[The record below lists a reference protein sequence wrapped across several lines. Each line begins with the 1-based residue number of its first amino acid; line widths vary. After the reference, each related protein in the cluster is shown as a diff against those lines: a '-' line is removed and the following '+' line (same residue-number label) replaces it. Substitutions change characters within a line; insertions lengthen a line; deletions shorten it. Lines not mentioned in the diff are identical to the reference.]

1 MSSPAP
7 EPYFRI
13 LDVDDQTDHAGTGD
27 DTGTRTRVEASGS
40 TAGPWFPDAQHMGP
54 PSALLVRA
62 LEAESARDDVRLAR
76 VSVEVLGKVP
86 VGRLEVHS
94 RVARRGR
101 TIELVTAE
109 LTSHDAASGKARAVA
124 RAAGWFHGVVD
135 TTSVVSVPGST
146 MPTLP
151 GRETGV
157 ARAIP
162 DGWLPGYLTSVDWRW
177 IEGGLDE
184 PGPGRAWGR
193 VLTEIVAGEEPSPA
207 QRLAAVAD
215 STNGCASRLDLRTW
229 LFVNTDLTLHLH
241 RAPQGEWTGLD
252 ADSVIG
258 PEGTG
263 TAYSVVHDEAG
274 PVGRA
279 AQALTVRPR

>member
-7 EPYFRI
+7 EPYFTV
-13 LDVDDQTDHAGTGD
+13 VDEDAADDGTHAT
-27 DTGTRTRVEASGS
+27 VEASGS

-62 LEAESARDDVRLAR
+62 LERESGRDDVRLAR
-76 VSVEVLGKVP
+76 VTVEVLGKVP
-86 VGRLEVHS
+86 VGTLEVSS
-94 RVARRGR
+94 RIARRGR

-109 LTSHDAASGKARAVA
+109 LVSRDPGGEPRAVA
-124 RAAGWFHGVVD
+124 RATGWFHGVVD
-135 TTSVVSVPGST
+135 TGAVVTVPGAT
-146 MPTLP
+146 MPALP
-151 GRETGV
+151 GPETG
-157 ARAIP
+157 RTRDIP
-162 DGWLPGYLTSVDWRW
+162 DGWLRGYLTSVDWRW

-184 PGPGRAWGR
+184 IGPGRAWGR
-193 VLTEIVAGEEPSPA
+193 VLGQVVAGEEPSPT

-215 STNGCASRLDLRTW
+215 STNGCAARLDLRRW

-241 RAPQGEWTGLD
+241 RAPRGEWTGLD

-263 TAYSVVHDEAG
+263 TAYSVIHDEAG

>member
-7 EPYFRI
+7 EPYFTL
-13 LDVDDQTDHAGTGD
+13 LDEDTADTGD
-27 DTGTRTRVEASGS
+27 GTRATVEASGS
-40 TAGPWFPDAQHMGP
+40 TAGPWFADAQHMGP

-62 LEAESARDDVRLAR
+62 LETGSGRDDVRLAR
-76 VSVEVLGKVP
+76 VTVEVLGKVP
-86 VGRLEVHS
+86 VGTLEVSS
-94 RVARRGR
+94 RVTRRGR

-109 LTSHDAASGKARAVA
+109 LATRDPASGEPRAVA
-124 RAAGWFHGVVD
+124 RAAGWFHGVID
-135 TTSVVSVPGST
+135 TGSVATVPGAA
-146 MPTLP
+146 MPGLP
-151 GRETGV
+151 GPETGRT
-157 ARAIP
+157 RAIP

-177 IEGGLDE
+177 IEGGLDDV
-184 PGPGRAWGR
+184 GPGRAWGR
-193 VLTEIVAGEEPSPA
+193 VLTQVVAGEEPSPA

-215 STNGCASRLDLRTW
+215 STNGCASRLDLRKW

>member
-7 EPYFRI
+7 EPYFTV
-13 LDVDDQTDHAGTGD
+13 VDEGTTDDGSRAT
-27 DTGTRTRVEASGS
+27 VEASAS
-40 TAGPWFPDAQHMGP
+40 TAGPWFADAQHMGP

-62 LEAESARDDVRLAR
+62 LEAESGRDDVRLAR
-76 VSVEVLGKVP
+76 VTVEVLGKVP
-86 VGRLEVHS
+86 VGMLEVTS
-94 RVARRGR
+94 RIARRGR

-109 LTSHDAASGKARAVA
+109 ITSHDPTSGARAVA
-124 RAAGWFHGVVD
+124 RATGWFHGVVD
-135 TTSVVSVPGST
+135 TGAVATVPGT
-146 MPTLP
+146 AMAALP
-151 GRETGV
+151 GPETG
-157 ARAIP
+157 RTRGIP

-184 PGPGRAWGR
+184 VGPGRAWGR
-193 VLTEIVAGEEPSPA
+193 VLPQVVAGEEPSPA

-215 STNGCASRLDLRTW
+215 STNGCAARLDLRRW

-241 RAPQGEWTGLD
+241 RAPQGSWTGLD

>member
-7 EPYFRI
+7 EPYFTVV
-13 LDVDDQTDHAGTGD
+13 DVDTAQGGTV
-27 DTGTRTRVEASGS
+27 TRVEASGS
-40 TAGPWFPDAQHMGP
+40 TAGPWFADAQHMGP

-62 LEAESARDDVRLAR
+62 LERESGRDDVRLAR
-76 VSVEVLGKVP
+76 MTVEVLGKVP
-86 VGRLEVHS
+86 VGALELRAH
-94 RVARRGR
+94 VARPGR
-101 TIELVTAE
+101 TIELVSAE
-109 LTSHDAASGKARAVA
+109 LAAPDPASGKSRAVA

-135 TTSVVSVPGST
+135 TAGVGTVPGSA
-146 MPTLP
+146 MPGLP
-151 GRETGV
+151 GPEEGTR
-157 ARAIP
+157 RDIP

-177 IEGGLDE
+177 IDGGLDK

-193 VLTEIVAGEEPSPA
+193 VLTQVVAGEEPSPA
-207 QRLAAVAD
+207 QRLAALAD
-215 STNGCASRLDLRTW
+215 STNGVASRLDLRDW

-241 RAPQGEWTGLD
+241 RAPRGEWTGLD

-263 TAYSVVHDEAG
+263 TAYSVLHDEAG

>member
-1 MSSPAP
+1 VSSPAP
-7 EPYFRI
+7 EPYFRV
-13 LDVDDQTDHAGTGD
+13 VDEDKDQDGTV
-27 DTGTRTRVEASGS
+27 TRVEASGS

-62 LEAESARDDVRLAR
+62 LENESGRDDVRLAR
-76 VSVEVLGKVP
+76 VTVEVLGKVP
-86 VGRLEVHS
+86 VGPLELRS
-94 RVARRGR
+94 RVARAGR

-109 LTSHDAASGKARAVA
+109 LSSPDPASGAPRAVA
-124 RAAGWFHGVVD
+124 RATGWFHGVVD
-135 TTSVVSVPGST
+135 TAGIATVPGAT
-146 MPTLP
+146 MPALP
-151 GRETGV
+151 GLDQGR
-157 ARAIP
+157 RRDIP

-177 IEGGLDE
+177 IDGGLDE
-184 PGPGRAWGR
+184 LGPGRAWGR
-193 VLTEIVAGEEPSPA
+193 VLTQVVEGEEPSPT

-215 STNGCASRLDLRTW
+215 STNGAASRLDLRRW

-258 PEGTG
+258 PEGSG
-263 TAYSVVHDEAG
+263 TAYSVLHDESG

>member
-1 MSSPAP
+1 MTAPVP
-7 EPYFRI
+7 EPYFRL
-13 LDVDDQTDHAGTGD
+13 LDDDREDG
-27 DTGTRTRVEASGS
+27 TRVEATAS
-40 TAGPWFPDAQHMGP
+40 TAGPWFADAQHMGP

-62 LEAESARDDVRLAR
+62 LERRSGRDDVRLAR
-76 VSVEVLGKVP
+76 VTVEVLGKVP
-86 VGRLEVHS
+86 VGELVVRAEVTRS
-94 RVARRGR
+94 GR

-109 LTSHDAASGKARAVA
+109 LAAPDPATGTTRAVA
-124 RAAGWFHGVVD
+124 RAHAWFHGVGD
-135 TTSVVSVPGST
+135 TADVVTVPGT
-146 MPTLP
+146 AMPRLP
-151 GRETGV
+151 GPDTGSS
-157 ARAIP
+157 RDIP

-177 IEGGLDE
+177 ISGGLE
-184 PGPGRAWGR
+184 VAGPGQAWGR
-193 VLTEIVAGEEPSPA
+193 LRGQVVEGEEPSPA

-215 STNGCASRLDLRTW
+215 STNGCASRLDLRRW

-263 TAYSVVHDEAG
+263 TAYSVVHDEQG

>member
-7 EPYFRI
+7 YFTV
-13 LDVDDQTDHAGTGD
+13 VDEETSAAQDGTL
-27 DTGTRTRVEASGS
+27 TRVEASGS
-40 TAGPWFPDAQHMGP
+40 TAGPWFADAQHMGP

-62 LEAESARDDVRLAR
+62 LERESGRDDVRLAR
-76 VSVEVLGKVP
+76 VTVEVLGKVP
-86 VGRLEVHS
+86 VGPLEVRS
-94 RVARRGR
+94 TVARRGR

-109 LTSHDAASGKARAVA
+109 LAATDPTSGTTRAVA
-124 RAAGWFHGVVD
+124 RASGWFHGVVD
-135 TTSVVSVPGST
+135 TAEVVTVPGAA
-146 MPTLP
+146 MPALP
-151 GRETGV
+151 GPGQGV
-157 ARAIP
+157 TRPIP
-162 DGWLPGYLTSVDWRW
+162 EGWLPGYLTSVDWRW

-184 PGPGRAWGR
+184 PGPGRGWGR
-193 VLTEIVAGEEPSPA
+193 LLTQVVAGEEPSPV

-215 STNGCASRLDLRTW
+215 STNGFASRIDMRSW

-241 RAPQGEWTGLD
+241 REPRGEWTGLD